1 MTKSGSKEIIAPIVV
16 LVCICLVASFLLA
29 GVYQITEPIITAREL
44 EEASAARLA
53 VLPAGSTFTQVTD
66 VELVPGVS
74 DIYKSENGAGYAVST
89 NVKGMNSGLKL
100 MIGINSNGEITG
112 INVLGH
118 DETAGIG
125 TKVLDPTFL
134 ANWTGAT
141 KADAVDSM
149 SGATYT
155 SNGVKTAITAA
166 LNQFELV
173 K

>member
-1 MTKSGSKEIIAPIVV
+1 MTKSGSKDIIAPIVV

-29 GVYQITEPIITAREL
+29 GVYQITEPIITERAIA
-44 EEASAARLA
+44 EASAARMA
-53 VLPAGSTFTQVTD
+53 VLPSGSTFTEITGI
-66 VELVPGVS
+66 ELVPGVT
-74 DIYKSENGAGYAVST
+74 DIYKSENGAGVAVST

-112 INVLGH
+112 LNVLSH

-125 TKVLDPTFL
+125 TKVLDPAFL
-134 ANWTGAT
+134 ENWIGAKT
-141 KADAVDSM
+141 SDAVDSM

-155 SNGVKTAITAA
+155 SKGVKAAIDAA
-166 LNQFELV
+166 LAQFELV